1 MKYSPLSSFPV
12 AVAEVCAA
20 HAQQSLLGVVLV
32 ADAHDVAAVDGVGV
46 QVLKVWKKDKYLFTW
61 QRQEMELISTKSDS
75 YIDGL

>member
-46 QVLKVWKKDKYLFTW
+46 QVLKVWKSKHIFSLLSNVRNGANAFDWT
-61 QRQEMELISTKSDS
+61 
-75 YIDGL
+75 

>member
-20 HAQQSLLGVVLV
+20 HAQQSLLGVVFV

-46 QVLKVWKKDKYLFTW
+46 QVLKVWKKDKYFFYLVTTGNGVDLNKV
-61 QRQEMELISTKSDS
+61 R
-75 YIDGL
+75 